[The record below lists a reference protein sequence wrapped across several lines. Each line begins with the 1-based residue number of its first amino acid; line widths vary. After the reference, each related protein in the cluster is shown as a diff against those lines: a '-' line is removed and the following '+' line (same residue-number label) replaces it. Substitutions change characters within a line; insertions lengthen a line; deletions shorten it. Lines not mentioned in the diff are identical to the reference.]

1 MAVPFTEAQDM
12 LSLPLDPGF
21 DHVIAFTNRRR
32 WKGHSCP
39 SLSLQRPYLLHF
51 HIAMRSEVVLFPET
65 SPKMDHR
72 WRRSEPKPQHVPLDL
87 CPKHSSPA
95 KSSLEHFSCLISPRD
110 MGVMLHSCHCKPPS
124 FRVIWSAA
132 IINQRRRGEGANYSV
147 LSQGFYTYCHI

>member
-1 MAVPFTEAQDM
+1 MQGPADLINVPESLHSCLNSRPRHVMAVPFTEAQDM

-72 WRRSEPKPQHVPLDL
+72 WRRSEPKPQHVPMDL

-95 KSSLEHFSCLISPRD
+95 
-110 MGVMLHSCHCKPPS
+110 
-124 FRVIWSAA
+124 
-132 IINQRRRGEGANYSV
+132 
-147 LSQGFYTYCHI
+147 